1 MLMPALMSALVL
13 MLVLVLV
20 LVVLVLMLSLLVL
33 VLVLVLLVL
42 LLLRRLPR
50 LPLRL
55 LLLRPL
61 LWLFLLSRSTS
72 GHHAHSTQDP
82 VLVPC
87 QLW

>member
-1 MLMPALMSALVL
+1 M
-13 MLVLVLV
+13 
-20 LVVLVLMLSLLVL
+20 
-33 VLVLVLLVL
+33 LVLLVL